1 MTAQTTTQPTNTST
15 DAEVA
20 QEVQEPT
27 AAPKD
32 FFAPPLAAHEG
43 LAALVD
49 QLNNVGA
56 EMAPEATQKPDPHA
70 QLKLRRETY
79 WAKLREEQGLADD
92 VMPDFDAVM
101 FQPAKGRESIHL
113 VEKDID
119 ALKTMKLTG
128 NIAGRLKWLL
138 DRLLVDERVG
148 KPAGPKSGATKAPA
162 KATKLQYPVVPPISS
177 EWDKERRDFYRQVV
191 RAWDWKTCESFQAN
205 FARQKG
211 LPQEIWFMLNFK
223 KCGQFIE
230 AVLRQALV
238 LALVER
244 ERQAG
249 KEDEYL
255 ALAAGIEGAR
265 ASEAAKLAELAD
277 CGRVVDPTKT
287 VNPVHRVEVTA
298 DRTPEEIEQER
309 IAFWSSVPREL
320 REEFKARAA
329 KDFAAAMLVVRKP
342 KKVYTPERI
351 QEMVS
356 AISVAERLLR
366 VIQREHA
373 QADQA

>member
-1 MTAQTTTQPTNTST
+1 MSASTITETTNTST
-15 DAEVA
+15 DVAEA
-20 QEVQEPT
+20 TETQGAT

-43 LAALVD
+43 LAALAD

-148 KPAGPKSGATKAPA
+148 KPAGPKSGAVKAPA
-162 KATKLQYPVVPPISS
+162 KATKSQYPVVPPISS
-177 EWDKERRDFYRQVV
+177 EWDKERREFYGSVV
-191 RAWDWKTCESFQAN
+191 RKWDWNTCMSFQVN
-205 FARQKG
+205 FVRQRE
-211 LPQEIWFMLNFK
+211 LPQQIWFMLTYK
-223 KCGQFIE
+223 VKGQFV
-230 AVLRQALV
+230 AKVLRQALV

-255 ALAAGIEGAR
+255 ALAAGIE
-265 ASEAAKLAELAD
+265 
-277 CGRVVDPTKT
+277 
-287 VNPVHRVEVTA
+287 
-298 DRTPEEIEQER
+298 EIEKNR
-309 IAFWSSVPREL
+309 IAFWASVPRNL
-320 REEFKARAA
+320 RTAFKAAAANQYKLAA
-329 KDFAAAMLVVRKP
+329 KVVRTP
-342 KKVYTPERI
+342 KTEYTAERI
-351 QEMVS
+351 LEMAT

-366 VIQREHA
+366 VIQE
-373 QADQA
+373 D